1 MNFSISRKRSLKSMS
16 MCRRYVMYDCRYS
29 SILSPPYIVLSAL
42 SLQLNWDLHF
52 LPLSFQCGGL
62 YQKIKD
68 YTFVG
73 KMDDTFYQELGHFLQ
88 HYPNL
93 KTEIEQAFKMQGKE
107 DDKSV
112 GTEHQAALHAR
123 KYFTPN
129 TIRKVLQYYAIDYTL
144 LGLSIPD
151 WAEDILQQDE
161 TFLH

>member
-1 MNFSISRKRSLKSMS
+1 MIVISIRQYTLSSLSYFI
-16 MCRRYVMYDCRYS
+16 C
-29 SILSPPYIVLSAL
+29 AL

-88 HYPNL
+88 RYPTL
-93 KTEIEQAFKMQGKE
+93 KTEVEQAFKMKGKE
-107 DDKSV
+107 KDTTV
-112 GTEHQAALHAR
+112 LGTEHQAALHAR

-161 TFLH
+161 TFLL